1 MYQDWGGFDWDLDQP
16 RTSWICL
23 QVANTSFLLSVFS
36 PLFIKAL
43 PSAPVTI
50 LPDDIF
56 TTTTV
61 PSLFPLHLQAIYSG
75 PTYHPLSHF
84 LLALLHQILS
94 LSLLHFLCL
103 LLSIY
108 PVVLLPYLPLSLFVS
123 TSRLHFFVLLVEKSL
138 IKVLSF

>member
-103 LLSIY
+103 LSSRSILLSFCHIS
-108 PVVLLPYLPLSLFVS
+108 PCHFLYLPLAS
-123 TSRLHFFVLLVEKSL
+123 TS
-138 IKVLSF
+138 LSFWWKNPS